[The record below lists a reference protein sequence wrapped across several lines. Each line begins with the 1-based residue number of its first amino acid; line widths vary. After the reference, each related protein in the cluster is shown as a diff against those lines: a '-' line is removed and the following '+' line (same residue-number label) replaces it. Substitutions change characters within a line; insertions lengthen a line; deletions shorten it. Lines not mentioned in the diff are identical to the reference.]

1 VSDASSDNVTVKAL
15 LKAFSER
22 RIVRVAMMLCLGF
35 VTLGTH
41 AAEPDTF
48 GAQASLATL
57 DSFAIPELGNL
68 IDAYVADQITY
79 DDNLYRLPNGIT
91 NVEALIGP
99 NASRQDHINTAS
111 LGTSDQWIYSGQAVG
126 VKAQADD
133 NRYSRN
139 TDLDNLSGNAKG
151 VWDWRAGRSWLG
163 ELGADFTRSL
173 AGAANSKF
181 FSRDLVNQSEYFG
194 TALFGVGAHWNLI
207 AGLRYADNT
216 HSAVARQFEDFHRKT
231 ENLGVEY
238 LTLSDDTIALEYRH
252 TQGDF
257 PQSIILDGLVFDQD
271 YTEQSGR
278 LLFRY
283 AFTPKVLLDG
293 SVGYLKRDYPD
304 STIGSF
310 EGTIWRAYIQWQI
323 SEKTQ
328 VLVAGWRELTSYIDS
343 ESDFFVARGE
353 SISPTWNPTERIS
366 LSLMY
371 SSIHQNY
378 ISYNTDATDSVGIA
392 GSRSDKVESQ
402 QAIFLYKP
410 RDAWVV
416 KLTYGIEHRESTK
429 QEFQYDDK
437 LATANFNYRFG
448 RPLEPLQH

>member
-1 VSDASSDNVTVKAL
+1 VEKSLKGECAALETRLQIAREQTYQSRTEKMMRLVREAIARQASWTHENTYLKEHYIRIGRPQVSDASSDNVTVKAL

-194 TALFGVGAHWNLI
+194 TALFGVGLIGTSLPAYDTQTIPIAPWPGNSKISIAKRKISALSILRCQTIRSHWSTVTRRVI
-207 AGLRYADNT
+207 
-216 HSAVARQFEDFHRKT
+216 
-231 ENLGVEY
+231 
-238 LTLSDDTIALEYRH
+238 
-252 TQGDF
+252 
-257 PQSIILDGLVFDQD
+257 
-271 YTEQSGR
+271 
-278 LLFRY
+278 FR
-283 AFTPKVLLDG
+283 
-293 SVGYLKRDYPD
+293 
-304 STIGSF
+304 
-310 EGTIWRAYIQWQI
+310 RA
-323 SEKTQ
+323 
-328 VLVAGWRELTSYIDS
+328 
-343 ESDFFVARGE
+343 
-353 SISPTWNPTERIS
+353 
-366 LSLMY
+366 
-371 SSIHQNY
+371 
-378 ISYNTDATDSVGIA
+378 
-392 GSRSDKVESQ
+392 
-402 QAIFLYKP
+402 
-410 RDAWVV
+410 
-416 KLTYGIEHRESTK
+416 
-429 QEFQYDDK
+429 
-437 LATANFNYRFG
+437 
-448 RPLEPLQH
+448 